1 MPSRKPKGPEF
12 VRFFQPVLAALGELG
27 GSGSPGEVCDL
38 VADALGISEEQLSE
52 QLKNGSSRF
61 RNQVAWARFYLVKAD
76 LVDASVRG
84 VWILTAKGRR
94 TTLSH
99 QEAYRLFKE
108 VHAKWPP
115 QKKAGKEAKELNR
128 MARFGNLPSGVTP
141 GDSSK
146 DKVPEVVYVG
156 ALSFVRVGELLVDS
170 RFTEAMRSKLI
181 RIETFGDEY
190 FAILKG
196 GDELKKILAL
206 GEKIIFLFNE

>member
-1 MPSRKPKGPEF
+1 
-12 VRFFQPVLAALGELG
+12 
-27 GSGSPGEVCDL
+27 
-38 VADALGISEEQLSE
+38 
-52 QLKNGSSRF
+52 
-61 RNQVAWARFYLVKAD
+61 
-76 LVDASVRG
+76 
-84 VWILTAKGRR
+84 
-94 TTLSH
+94 
-99 QEAYRLFKE
+99 
-108 VHAKWPP
+108 
-115 QKKAGKEAKELNR
+115 

-206 GEKIIFLFNE
+206 GEKIIFLFNEKVYEIYPATR